1 MADYLQPVG
10 RAWRITSIVGCTLTS
25 TICLL
30 LSLLLWTDMIRRHSL
45 DYEGKPLW
53 VGAAIVG
60 FIGIASAFIAWRLIR
75 RHAAANGVTV
85 MPTWFIQLFGVFVL
99 GGLCFVAY
107 HQGSLLFMTE
117 GVFICSAMIL
127 VGRHIE
133 RCAWRRHESWHCPQ
147 CGSLF
152 GMQKRRQFWSVRR
165 DPHIAG
171 LPTGGP
177 ILHCASCQREF
188 AFDGD
193 GRQVDDHR
201 EYVERAV

>member
-1 MADYLQPVG
+1 MLAQTNKGFDGSINALQRTRRERRGCNRCVPCAGSLAFGGRTRMTDYLQPVG
-10 RAWRITSIVGCTLTS
+10 RAWRIASIVGCTLTS
-25 TICLL
+25 IICVL

-45 DYEGKPLW
+45 RYEGKPLW

-60 FIGIASAFIAWRLIR
+60 FIGIAAAFIAWRLIR

-127 VGRHIE
+127 VGRHI
-133 RCAWRRHESWHCPQ
+133 
-147 CGSLF
+147 
-152 GMQKRRQFWSVRR
+152 
-165 DPHIAG
+165 
-171 LPTGGP
+171 
-177 ILHCASCQREF
+177 
-188 AFDGD
+188 
-193 GRQVDDHR
+193 
-201 EYVERAV
+201 